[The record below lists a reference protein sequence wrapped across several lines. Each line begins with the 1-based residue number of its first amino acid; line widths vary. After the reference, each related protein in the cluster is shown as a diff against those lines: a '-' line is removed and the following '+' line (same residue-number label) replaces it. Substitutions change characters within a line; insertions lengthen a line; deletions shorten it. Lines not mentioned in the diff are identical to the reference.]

1 MKNPIKYLW
10 MGIDFLAMGLGAVG
24 VILPILPTV
33 PFLLLAMFCFAKSSE
48 KLHRWF
54 MNTKLYKKHLA
65 TYVKKEGMTVKT
77 KLGIIIPVT
86 ILMAIGFALMARAPI
101 GRIILT
107 VVWAAHLIYFI
118 FIVRT
123 IPEKH
128 EVE

>member
-1 MKNPIKYLW
+1 
-10 MGIDFLAMGLGAVG
+10 
-24 VILPILPTV
+24 
-33 PFLLLAMFCFAKSSE
+33 
-48 KLHRWF
+48 
-54 MNTKLYKKHLA
+54 MNTKLYKNHLA

-86 ILMAIGFALMARAPI
+86 ILMAIGFALMGRVPI
-101 GRIILT
+101 GRIILA

-123 IPEKH
+123 ISEKH

>member
-10 MGIDFLAMGLGAVG
+10 MGVGFLAMGLGAVG
-24 VILPILPTV
+24 VVLPILPTV

-54 MNTKLYKKHLA
+54 MNTKLYKNHLA

-86 ILMAIGFALMARAPI
+86 ILMAIGFALMGRVPI
-101 GRIILT
+101 GRIILA

-123 IPEKH
+123 ISEKH
-128 EVE
+128 EAE

>member
-10 MGIDFLAMGLGAVG
+10 MGVGFLAMGLGAVG
-24 VILPILPTV
+24 VVLPILPTV

-54 MNTKLYKKHLA
+54 MNTKLYKNHLA

-77 KLGIIIPVT
+77 KLGIIIPLT
-86 ILMAIGFALMARAPI
+86 ILMAIGFALMGRVPI
-101 GRIILT
+101 GRIILA

-123 IPEKH
+123 ISEKH

>member
-10 MGIDFLAMGLGAVG
+10 MGIGFLAMGLGAVG

>member
-10 MGIDFLAMGLGAVG
+10 MGVGFLAMGLGAVG
-24 VILPILPTV
+24 VVLPILPTV

-54 MNTKLYKKHLA
+54 MNTKLYKNHLA

-86 ILMAIGFALMARAPI
+86 ILMAIGFALMGRVPI
-101 GRIILT
+101 GRIILA

-123 IPEKH
+123 ISEKH